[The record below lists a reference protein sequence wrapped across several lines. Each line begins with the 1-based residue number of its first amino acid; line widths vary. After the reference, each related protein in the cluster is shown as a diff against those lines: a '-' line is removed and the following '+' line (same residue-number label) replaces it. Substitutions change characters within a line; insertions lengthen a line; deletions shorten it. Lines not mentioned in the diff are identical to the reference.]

1 MTREDVLKQFPDATN
16 EQISAI
22 LKINGDEKEDL
33 KDKIPKKA
41 DYEELIRKA
50 EEYDKLKEA
59 DLTDAEKVHKALQ
72 DAETAKVEFSKKS
85 NQLDAEKILVAAGLT
100 EEDYKDLIPGI
111 VTEDTETTKAMATNL
126 ASLIGKQKE
135 AIAKKTKEELMD
147 ETKTPGGNGGGGGED
162 DKTEDVKFAEEIA
175 ASFKPDNKESENVF
189 SNY

>member
-59 DLTDAEKVHKALQ
+59 DLTDAEKVQKALQ
-72 DAETAKVEFSKKS
+72 DAEIAKIEFAKKS
-85 NQLDAEKILVAAGLT
+85 NQLDAEKILVTAGLT

-126 ASLIGKQKE
+126 ASLIGKQRE

-147 ETKTPGGNGGGGGED
+147 ETKTPGGNGGGPGD
-162 DKTEDVKFAEEIA
+162 DKTEDVKFAEEVA
-175 ASFKPDNKESENVF
+175 TAFKTDNKESENVF
-189 SNY
+189 NNY